1 MIRILKSKLKKSPSN
16 RLTQT
21 GLTNLTNP
29 TLENCGRK
37 EKSSRRKLWQLPSE
51 CSDLLVMSSH
61 SIESMRLL
69 AQKGLA
75 RIGGGPCRLTG
86 RNADLIYSVSKDFG
100 TRNPLSEIF
109 QRDFESRHKTTI
121 AQLSSVKTPDQLI
134 QIWAQLVD
142 SECSIQDIGS
152 HFWAMLTHPFG
163 ADIQAGIIYE
173 MRAWVLGQ
181 MRSSSRY
188 KKHFAEQSQRILML
202 QNESERNGC
211 RVRQLQASL
220 DVERRENLRLNCEL
234 NGLFQRTNALKLAL
248 QQNAFVGLVKNK
260 ITSGKKVVSQ
270 QKNVLDVA
278 YSQKPSAK
286 EFSSSKAPK
295 PLTVTTQMLDAQ
307 GKHVVTQTVDILG
320 KRILC
325 VGGLAGSQPLY
336 RKALESAGGRCQ
348 FHDGGLEDSVQRLPT
363 MIDSADVVF
372 CQTGCI
378 NHEAY
383 QQVKRQCHRTGKLCI
398 YVERP
403 SVSQLRKFLVTP
415 PIGSIEV
422 LEANSNELLAGHIG
436 A

>member
-1 MIRILKSKLKKSPSN
+1 
-16 RLTQT
+16 
-21 GLTNLTNP
+21 LTNP
-29 TLENCGRK
+29 PLENSDRK

-100 TRNPLSEIF
+100 TRNALSEIF
-109 QRDFESRHKTTI
+109 QRDFETRHKTTI
-121 AQLSSVKTPDQLI
+121 AELSSVKTPDQLI

-142 SECSIQDIGS
+142 SECSVQDIGS
-152 HFWAMLTHPFG
+152 NFWAMLTHPCG
-163 ADIQAGIIYE
+163 ADIQGGIIYE

-188 KKHFAEQSQRILML
+188 KKHFTEQSQRILML
-202 QNESERNGC
+202 QNKSERNGC
-211 RVRQLQASL
+211 RVRQIQTSL
-220 DVERRENLRLNCEL
+220 DCERRENLRLVCEI
-234 NGLFQRTNALKLAL
+234 NGLLQRTNALTLEL
-248 QQNAFVGLVKNK
+248 QQREFVGLVADKK
-260 ITSGKKVVSQ
+260 INGKAVVP
-270 QKNVLDVA
+270 QKKSVLDVA
-278 YSQKPSAK
+278 YSPKPNTK
-286 EFSSSKAPK
+286 KFFSSTAPK
-295 PLTVTTQMLDAQ
+295 PLTSYPIPTTH
-307 GKHVVTQTVDILG
+307 GEHTTTQTVDISG

-325 VGGLAGSQPLY
+325 VGGLTGSQPLY
-336 RKALESAGGRCQ
+336 RKALESAGGHCQ
-348 FHDGGLEDSVQRLPT
+348 FHDGGLEDSVQRLPI

-403 SVSQLRKFLVTP
+403 SVSQLRKFLATP
-415 PIGSIEV
+415 PSGSIEV
-422 LEANSNELLAGHIG
+422 LEANSSELLSDHIG